1 MVCNRI
7 ALRID
12 PGGVNTT
19 PARTPTYYSGFQLED
34 VTASGRVV
42 PSEFQEPSDT
52 SALIFDREITDGKI
66 VTQFYA
72 SKPQSIGYGPQ
83 ANVTPTGLPNPEPHG
98 DFLVDTSNNNIMFR
112 YHQNIPSARV
122 WSPDSTFAQTLI
134 YTSPAPGDADGWYA
148 LEDPRTS
155 NALATAETTAANT
168 TAQEALQR
176 AASAA
181 SAADAE
187 ILVFFESS
195 TNASMYLDTYNY
207 GSFDLVLRR
216 AMVIFGFKLIKYTIP
231 MELKTQDQ
239 FSLQIFL
246 RVRVGHNPQTMQ
258 LVVHS
263 SNHSQQQASRTG
275 CLLDIRHGTKNNK
288 TSSGPLLYII

>member
-1 MVCNRI
+1 MGFI
-7 ALRID
+7 L
-12 PGGVNTT
+12 PLLE
-19 PARTPTYYSGFQLED
+19 TPTYYAGFQLED

-155 NALATAETTAANT
+155 NALATAHNANAVAHAANT

-195 TNASMYLDTYNY
+195 TNASMYLDTYSY
-207 GSFDLVLRR
+207 GSW
-216 AMVIFGFKLIKYTIP
+216 
-231 MELKTQDQ
+231 
-239 FSLQIFL
+239 
-246 RVRVGHNPQTMQ
+246 
-258 LVVHS
+258 
-263 SNHSQQQASRTG
+263 
-275 CLLDIRHGTKNNK
+275 C
-288 TSSGPLLYII
+288 